1 MQIYYLIL
9 SSVSNQSFDLTGD
22 NVNITD
28 EIINIEVRTI
38 KTIMDSVV
46 FKAISSCIPP
56 IHIMINIAGIIYFI
70 CVNHHFPSFR
80 VLLLLFINPISFQL
94 WIPTNRRHSTN
105 TDSMAQ
111 ILFTNMNC
119 YILLNPLMLNN
130 QKNKYW
136 N

>member
-1 MQIYYLIL
+1 MIL
-9 SSVSNQSFDLTGD
+9 SSVSNQSFDLAGD

-80 VLLLLFINPISFQL
+80 VLLLLFIKSISFSALNTQA
-94 WIPTNRRHSTN
+94 NRRHSTN

-130 QKNKYW
+130 QKNKY
-136 N
+136 